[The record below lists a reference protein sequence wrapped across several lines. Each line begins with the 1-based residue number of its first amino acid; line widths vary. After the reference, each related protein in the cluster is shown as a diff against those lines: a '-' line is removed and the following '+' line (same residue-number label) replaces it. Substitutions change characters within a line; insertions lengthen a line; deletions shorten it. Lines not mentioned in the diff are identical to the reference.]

1 MKTMNDQIII
11 LVFLLVAAGITLF
24 LYVWKAKK
32 EIEYKKD
39 ERWQL
44 LQNKANNAANHSNS
58 ILIVIVAIGSIVSL
72 FYDIQ
77 LSFTFNRVLI
87 YAMLFV
93 GLRNGIELFALRYF
107 DKRL

>member
-1 MKTMNDQIII
+1 MNNQTII
-11 LVFLLVAAGITLF
+11 LVFLLVTTGITLF

-44 LQNKANNAANHSNS
+44 LQNKANNAANYSFS
-58 ILIVIVAIGSIVSL
+58 ILIVIVAIGSIVPL

-77 LSFTFNRVLI
+77 LSFTFNQVLI